1 MTALWAFLIFYASC
15 AALTWFIYTRKGGL
29 LHDIERGRTPAPKST
44 PAAISGAT
52 A

>member
-29 LHDIERGRTPAPKST
+29 LHDIERGRTPPQN
-44 PAAISGAT
+44 PHPPPFQGAT